1 MTEAIITLTIA
12 TSVLLGSPGP
22 ATLSLAAVGAT
33 FGVSRGLPYLTG
45 ILLGLLVAM
54 AGAIFGVAAI
64 FTRWPEARL
73 ITQLLG
79 ATYLFYVSYRIA
91 TAAVLVPEEIGQAD
105 IPKMRDGFILN
116 LLNPK
121 AYAAFF
127 VLFSQFLIPLDNV
140 NAQYV
145 ITYTVIFVIAII
157 VDATWLIIGSAIRSI
172 FTNSRSARAMRII
185 FALSI
190 VTATLWTLLN
200 SWSEMQ

>member
-1 MTEAIITLTIA
+1 MTEAVITLIIA

-45 ILLGLLVAM
+45 ILLGLLIAM

-64 FTRWPEARL
+64 FTRWPEAKL

-79 ATYLFYVSYRIA
+79 ATYLFYVAYKIA
-91 TAAVLVPEEIGQAD
+91 TASVLVQGESEQSK
-105 IPKMRDGFILN
+105 IPKLRDGLILN
-116 LLNPK
+116 VLNPK

-127 VLFSQFLIPLDNV
+127 VLFSQFLIPIADARVQYGLT
-140 NAQYV
+140 YV
-145 ITYTVIFVIAII
+145 IIFIVAVI
-157 VDATWLIIGSAIRSI
+157 VDSIWLIVGSGIRSI
-172 FTNSRSARAMRII
+172 FANESWARTVRVL

-190 VTATLWTLLN
+190 VIATVWTLL
-200 SWSEMQ
+200 SS

>member
-1 MTEAIITLTIA
+1 MTEAVITLIIA

-45 ILLGLLVAM
+45 ILLGLLIAM

-91 TAAVLVPEEIGQAD
+91 TASVLVPGEGEQSN
-105 IPKMRDGFILN
+105 IPKLRDGLILN
-116 LLNPK
+116 VLNPK

-127 VLFSQFLIPLDNV
+127 VLFSQFLIPIADARVQYGLT
-140 NAQYV
+140 YV
-145 ITYTVIFVIAII
+145 IIFVVAII
-157 VDATWLIIGSAIRSI
+157 VDSIWLIVGSGIRSV
-172 FTNSRSARAMRII
+172 FANETWARTVRVL

-190 VTATLWTLLN
+190 MIATVWTLL
-200 SWSEMQ
+200 SS